1 MQHGLY
7 VINVVSCVRIPHP
20 NVTQNTREL
29 TRDAADVN
37 YPRPGII
44 PL

>member
-1 MQHGLY
+1 MQRGLY
-7 VINVVSCVRIPHP
+7 VINVVSCVGIPHP
-20 NVTQNTREL
+20 NATQNTREL